1 MVELNLNSLTVDES
15 GRASFSGLGSGID
28 FVSAV
33 DQVIAAHRLPV
44 DRMEADIETNALR
57 IAAYQDLKILLG
69 TFQSSLDTLRG
80 AITFDNT
87 KDVFAA
93 KQAFA
98 SVSRTDGT
106 APSLAANLVGVTV
119 SNAAAADSH
128 EVEILQVARSQK
140 ISSDSVTDTS
150 VALGFADGDEFEIE
164 GTTIT
169 VSAQDSMLAL
179 RDRINAAN
187 AGANPTGVTAS
198 IVTVSA
204 TEHYLVLNKDTAG
217 SAIAI
222 SDITN
227 SPLQTVGI
235 LDGIGNLKNE
245 LQTPQ
250 MAQIHAD
257 GLLDKTNTTY
267 ESARQSSAATTL
279 GSSGTL
285 RFDDGTT
292 TVDLLYSDSDS
303 ITNLASNINNDLTL
317 QGMGISA
324 SVVQEGAQYRLKIET
339 SGDAFTMSEQGAT
352 GTVLTDLGIN
362 NSRLLIERNTNT
374 IDDLFAGITLSLF
387 QQETGSNIK
396 IDIEQDLSAAKSQ
409 IIAFVDAYNALKSFI
424 NSQTQL
430 DEATGEFPEEAVLQ
444 SSVALDNIER
454 QIAQGLGFGVA
465 GVSEEYSVL
474 AQIGITFVNNSA
486 LSDPL
491 LRDTLEIDS
500 GKLDTALL
508 NNAKDVRRLFSFDF
522 SSTDPRLTPLS
533 FSGQTAYNPDGYTI
547 NIAYTELY
555 QGNEVSA
562 SESISLTQA
571 DTDGPTEDG
580 FSTISLSGG
589 IPTGSA
595 LRYSYDSITETLTL
609 TDLTSGTVESVDIT
623 AGLDALVGGGSDL
636 GPGETLDVTFATLG
650 TITLSGDNGFLR
662 GTDIS
667 DGTLDVSSLD
677 VNTTMTGGSV
687 TTPSS
692 GIDKATVDA
701 LIAAGAYDQASGLLN
716 LGVTS
721 SGVGE
726 AHFDTAAGI
735 LFQVD
740 GGSIVSDITGI
751 NLDDGG
757 AHTVNIFVNDGAT
770 NVQVGS
776 LAFTSLASTSSGSG
790 NLTIDFGTGLFAET
804 NNSVN
809 ASSPMG
815 SYLAITDGSF
825 EIRDDAATLL
835 GTVNYTTGESITD
848 LKDTIN
854 AIAGVTATIIDT
866 GAAFQLQ
873 ITSDTSTPLAFSNDT
888 GSILT
893 ELNIINRGT
902 AIASANVGGSADGAD
917 DGSIAVANNILTFTD
932 QSGAEGL
939 QLLFTGNTDV
949 SGMQINFTTGIGS
962 QLYFTVDSIMDE
974 TTGSVEN
981 EIETLDSQN
990 EFTQERIDALL
1001 LRLERERESLMQR
1014 FIAMETALTQM
1025 NAILESIKE
1034 TFKVL
1039 TNNDN

>member
-33 DQVIAAHRLPV
+33 DNVIAAHRLPV

-80 AITFDNT
+80 AISFDNT

-98 SVSRTDGT
+98 SVGRTDGT
-106 APSLAANLVGVTV
+106 APSLAANLIGVTV
-119 SNAAAADSH
+119 SNSAAADSH

-140 ISSDSVTDTS
+140 ISSDSVTDSS
-150 VALGFADGDEFEIE
+150 VALGFGDGDEFEIE

-217 SAIAI
+217 SPIAL
-222 SDITN
+222 SDTTN

-292 TVDLLYSDSDS
+292 TVDLVYSDSDS
-303 ITNLASNINNDLTL
+303 ITNLASNINDDLTL

-339 SGDAFTMSEQGAT
+339 TGDAFTMSEQGAT
-352 GTVLTDLGIN
+352 GAVLTDLGIN

-387 QQETGSNIK
+387 QKETGSNIK

-409 IIAFVDAYNALKSFI
+409 ITAFVDAYNALKSFI
-424 NSQTQL
+424 NSQTQM

-500 GKLDTALL
+500 SKLDTALL

-571 DTDGPTEDG
+571 DTNGPTEDG
-580 FSTISLSGG
+580 FSAISLTGS

-595 LRYSYDSITETLTL
+595 LRYSYDSLTETLTL
-609 TDLTSGTVESVDIT
+609 IDLTSGTAESVNIT
-623 AGLDALVGGGSDL
+623 ASLDDLVGAGDL

-667 DGTLDVSSLD
+667 DGTLDVSSLH
-677 VNTTMTGGSV
+677 VNTTLTGASV

-692 GIDKATVDA
+692 GIEKATVDA
-701 LIAAGAYDQASGLLN
+701 LIAAGAYDQASGLLT

-721 SGVGE
+721 NVSGE

-740 GGSIVSDITGI
+740 AGPIVSDITGI
-751 NLDDGG
+751 DLDDGG
-757 AHTVNIFVNDGAT
+757 PHTVNIFVNDGAT
-770 NVQVGS
+770 NVQVGN
-776 LAFTSLASTSSGSG
+776 LAFTSLASTSPGSG
-790 NLTIDFGTGLFAET
+790 NLTIDVGTGLFAAT

-809 ASSPMG
+809 TSSSMG
-815 SYLAITDGSF
+815 SYLAISDGSF
-825 EIRDDAATLL
+825 EIRDDTATLL

-854 AIAGVTATIIDT
+854 AIAGVTATIINT

-902 AIASANVGGSADGAD
+902 TIASANVGGSADGAD
-917 DGSIAVANNILTFTD
+917 DGSITVANNILTFTD

-939 QLLFTGNTDV
+939 KLLFTGNTDV

-981 EIETLDSQN
+981 EIETLDTQN

-1001 LRLERERESLMQR
+1001 LRLERERESLMER

-1025 NAILESIKE
+1025 NAILDSIRE

-1039 TNNDN
+1039 TNENN